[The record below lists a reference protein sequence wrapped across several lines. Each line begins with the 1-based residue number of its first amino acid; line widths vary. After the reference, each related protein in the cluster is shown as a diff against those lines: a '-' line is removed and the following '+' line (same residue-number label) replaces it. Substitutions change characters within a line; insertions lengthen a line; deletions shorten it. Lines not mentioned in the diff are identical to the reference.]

1 MHANSENLLSLRDG
15 EPVAAPVAQHVA
27 NCVACQAQL
36 AVLQNLRAR
45 LQALPDTP
53 LPDGIAVP
61 VPRRNRRHW
70 AGVAAV
76 LVCALVVGALLRW
89 QTPAVIPDN
98 QDPGHSIAALQRE
111 SRQLETL
118 LDTLRPRGQVLTA
131 ATAAT
136 VADLQD
142 SIAVVDWQ
150 LSQSAT
156 TELTPQVRHALWQ
169 QRVGL
174 MESLVTVQY
183 TEASRNSF

>member
-15 EPVAAPVAQHVA
+15 EPVVAPVAQHVA
-27 NCVACQAQL
+27 NCAECQAQL
-36 AVLQNLRAR
+36 AVLRKLRAR
-45 LQALPDTP
+45 LQGLPDAP
-53 LPDGIAVP
+53 LPGGLAAP
-61 VPRRNRRHW
+61 VPRRNRRRW
-70 AGVAAV
+70 AGVAAA
-76 LVCALVVGALLRW
+76 LVCAVAVGVLLRW
-89 QTPAVIPDN
+89 QTPAIISGN
-98 QDPGHSIAALQRE
+98 QDTDHSIAALQQE

-118 LDTLRPRGQVLTA
+118 LNTLQPRSQVLTA

-150 LSQSAT
+150 LSESAT
-156 TELTPQVRHALWQ
+156 SDLTPQARRALWQ

-174 MESLVTVQY
+174 MESLVAVQY